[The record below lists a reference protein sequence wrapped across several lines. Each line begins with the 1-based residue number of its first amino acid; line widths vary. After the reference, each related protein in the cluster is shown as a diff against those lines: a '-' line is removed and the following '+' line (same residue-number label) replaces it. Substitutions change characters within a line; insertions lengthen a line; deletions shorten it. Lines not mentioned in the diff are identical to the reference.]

1 MFVLACSL
9 FFVPQFTP
17 PGRAGNNSY
26 RVILNGTEVGTL
38 GSRQDALSCL
48 RQARREIAHTSEERM
63 SFSARWMTTVR
74 LSAT

>member
-17 PGRAGNNSY
+17 SGRAGNNSY

-48 RQARREIAHTSEERM
+48 RQARR
-63 SFSARWMTTVR
+63 VP
-74 LSAT
+74 

>member
-1 MFVLACSL
+1 MERLVHRITIRFLAVSMFVLACSL

-48 RQARREIAHTSEERM
+48 RQDDLH
-63 SFSARWMTTVR
+63 
-74 LSAT
+74 